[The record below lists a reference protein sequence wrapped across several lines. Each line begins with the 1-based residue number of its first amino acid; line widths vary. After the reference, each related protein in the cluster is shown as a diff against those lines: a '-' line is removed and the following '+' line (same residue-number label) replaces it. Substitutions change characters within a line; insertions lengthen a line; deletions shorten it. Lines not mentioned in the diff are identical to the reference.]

1 MVRKLLSSRQ
11 ERGSDEGHDGA
22 IVKNEQLGSCFEQRT
37 EKTWRWPGCGP
48 KGCPTGFSAEMMKVV
63 FIYSVKYDSP

>member
-1 MVRKLLSSRQ
+1 MEAVRVMT
-11 ERGSDEGHDGA
+11 GA
-22 IVKNEQLGSCFEQRT
+22 IVKNEQLESCFEQRN

-63 FIYSVKYDSP
+63 FIYSVKYDSH